1 MMQTILSGLA
11 LLAAMGALILAI
23 REKKR
28 STKRNAALL
37 EYLDRTLKGE
47 VKACGDKA
55 DGLAESVSELDK
67 RVSALENGICPDFE
81 EAKAAAK
88 AVNDFNSGLSAILN
102 FDPLH
107 EEKMRKDRLHSQRGD
122 ESWP

>member
-1 MMQTILSGLA
+1 MQTILSGLA
-11 LLAAMGALILAI
+11 LLAAMGALILTV

-37 EYLDRTLKGE
+37 EYLDRTLSGA
-47 VKACGDKA
+47 VNAWGNRA
-55 DGLAESVSELDK
+55 DSMDESMTELGK
-67 RVSALENGICPDFE
+67 RVSDLENGICPDFE

-122 ESWP
+122 E